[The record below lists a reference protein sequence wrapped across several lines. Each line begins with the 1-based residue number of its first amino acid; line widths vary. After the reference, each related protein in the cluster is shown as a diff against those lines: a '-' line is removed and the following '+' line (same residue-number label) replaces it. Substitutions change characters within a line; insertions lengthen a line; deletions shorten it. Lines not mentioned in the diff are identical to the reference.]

1 MMIKTIK
8 NIAPSSYRKAG
19 LRAGVAALLLSCSFG
34 IPAAT
39 AQQSPVATQPVIGEG
54 IIATVNDR
62 LISSYDL
69 RQRMLLLIVTSGV
82 QVTQQNYQSFQQQAL
97 RNLIDERLELQ
108 EMERWELEV
117 TDAEIDEEI
126 ARMAA
131 QSGLTSAQLLEE
143 LQRVGVE
150 PQTLRSQI
158 KAEVG
163 WNYLVNGRF
172 RSKARVS
179 KEQVDLFMARLTEES
194 QKPQYLVAEIYLDP
208 TLLDGGMAEAEAG
221 AAQLFDQI
229 VQGAAPFMS
238 VARQFSHA
246 PSAAEGGDAGWLVSG
261 TIDPRIE
268 TTLQNMTPGQLTRP
282 IVTEDGVYI
291 YYLREKSEGNAD
303 TKVRLRQAAITLPA
317 DADASAVQAA
327 QRALTAY
334 KQRNTSC
341 DKLENSGQI
350 RISDLGETPLSDL
363 RDDYAETL
371 RPLRAGQVTEPMRND
386 LNMNVLY
393 VCDKTLA
400 GDNAPT
406 RAQIEDKLMAD
417 KVAMLGRRYLRDIRA
432 GATIE
437 VR

>member
-8 NIAPSSYRKAG
+8 NTVPSSARKAG
-19 LRAGVAALLLSCSFG
+19 LRAGVAALIVSCSLG
-34 IPAAT
+34 MPAAI

-117 TDAEIDEEI
+117 SDAEIDEEI

-131 QSGLTSAQLLEE
+131 QSGLTSPQLLEE

-179 KEQVDLFMARLTEES
+179 KEQVDLFMARLTEKS

-221 AAQLFDQI
+221 ANQLFDQI

-261 TIDPRIE
+261 TIDPKIE

-317 DADASAVQAA
+317 DADESAVQAA
-327 QRALTAY
+327 QRALTTY
-334 KQRNTSC
+334 KSRNTSC

-350 RISDLGETPLSDL
+350 RISDLGETPLSEL
-363 RDDYAETL
+363 RDDYANTL
-371 RPLRAGQVTEPMRND
+371 RPLKAGQITDPIRNN
-386 LNMNVLY
+386 LNMNILY

-417 KVAMLGRRYLRDIRA
+417 KVAMLGRRYLRDIRS